1 MHCLPMT
8 HKIIMQASVSYPLH
22 THNGHDENEILKKV
36 RLSTCIMKQSSLL
49 KQMAQYFYWGPSLLG
64 AEFVRGRVCQG
75 PSLSGAE
82 MSRNR
87 SQSYSDGSVLSLKQS
102 HQSKTGYKYMI

>member
-1 MHCLPMT
+1 MASGIGMHCLPMT
-8 HKIIMQASVSYPLH
+8 HKIIMQAIVSYPLH
-22 THNGHDENEILKKV
+22 THNEHDENEILKKM
-36 RLSTCIMKQSSLL
+36 RLSTCIMKQFSLL

-82 MSRNR
+82 MSRNPLLR
-87 SQSYSDGSVLSLKQS
+87 VDTTIL
-102 HQSKTGYKYMI
+102 TGGLGAL